1 MGLCYGTPIPVSCPK
16 CFSKLVAVAYDPAL
30 KILKEHGWHICTQC
44 DFQRNTDEFKKA
56 LFTV

>member
-16 CFSKLVAVAYDPAL
+16 CFGKLVAVRYDPSL
-30 KILKEHGWHICTQC
+30 KILKERGWHICTQC
-44 DFQRNTDEFKKA
+44 DFQMSTDEFKEA